1 MKLFANGCSFTWGGG
16 ILEKEKNLS
25 NTLSPAILRRKEY
38 TEFREKSVWPWHL
51 HQLLKTEECVN
62 LAMGC
67 GSNSRIVRTTL
78 DFFVEKINK
87 QENVS
92 DWLAVIQ
99 WTEPSRYEVYDE
111 RNGQFNLI
119 KTDVVLPEVSNDRFE
134 YLQKRFLEDD
144 KTFNAEW
151 FTLLVCLSSFFEKH
165 NIQYMFSL
173 MMPMYNLNNYCINN
187 MNWLDS
193 TIESSVLIDTEK
205 FRYDSFHPNL
215 DGHKYI
221 ANRIYNRIKEI

>member
-16 ILEKEKNLS
+16 ILEEEKNLS
-25 NTLSPAILRRKEY
+25 NTLSPSILRRKDY

-51 HQLLKTEECVN
+51 HQLLGTEECVN

-67 GSNSRIVRTTL
+67 GSNARIVRTTL

-87 QENVS
+87 QEDVN

-99 WTEPSRYEVYDE
+99 WTEPSRYEVYDD
-111 RNGQFNLI
+111 RCGQFNLI
-119 KTDVVLPEVSNDRFE
+119 KTDVVLPEVSSERFD

-144 KTFNAEW
+144 KTFNSEW
-151 FTLLVCLSSFFEKH
+151 FTLLVCLSSFFNKH
-165 NIQYMFSL
+165 NIRYVFSL
-173 MMPMYNLNNYCINN
+173 MMPMYNLNNYCIHN

-193 TIESSVLIDTEK
+193 KIESSVLIDTEK
-205 FRYDSFHPNL
+205 FRYNNIHPNL

-221 ANRIYNRIKEI
+221 ANRIYNRVKEI